1 MPRFFFKKAGGEQS
15 GVPPTVGIRLATTS
29 RDVEDVVPYD
39 ISRILYKQK
48 EGFRRKG
55 KSSF

>member
-1 MPRFFFKKAGGEQS
+1 MPRFFSKKREGSRAAS
-15 GVPPTVGIRLATTS
+15 PPTVGIRLAAAS

-48 EGFRRKG
+48 RVSAEKG